1 MTIHCLR
8 SVLLYTMPGIT
19 RLEIKDEVNI
29 KFHDLDPSTRRKCE
43 SKLKYQLPYA
53 YHVPAFRLGRWDG
66 KIGFFTTAGSTYINL
81 LDRILPILDEEGWHI
96 EIEDNR
102 KQHNFNFVEVTED
115 TFSHILWPKG
125 HPA

>member
-1 MTIHCLR
+1 
-8 SVLLYTMPGIT
+8 MPGIC

-29 KFHDLDPSTRRKCE
+29 KFHDLDASTRRRCE
-43 SKLKYQLPYA
+43 TKLKYQLPYA

-81 LDRILPILDEEGWHI
+81 LDRVLPILQEEGWQI

-102 KQHNFNFVEVTED
+102 LQHNFNFTENGSKIIYNTKD
-115 TFSHILWPKG
+115 YYDL
-125 HPA
+125 